1 MIADLIAIVLHET
14 IRLFEIVLF
23 VNFILRWFVHSTP
36 NMAVRNIYLWT
47 SRIVDPLLDPI
58 RRLLRPYM
66 GGMPFDISPM
76 VLYLFLNILG
86 RAVR

>member
-1 MIADLIAIVLHET
+1 MIADLISIILQQT
-14 IRLFEIVLF
+14 IRLFDLVLIVNVL
-23 VNFILRWFVHSTP
+23 LSWFVQSTP

>member
-1 MIADLIAIVLHET
+1 MITDLIAIVLHET

-23 VNFILRWFVHSTP
+23 VNIILSWFVHSTP

>member
-23 VNFILRWFVHSTP
+23 VNIILSWFVHSTP

>member
-1 MIADLIAIVLHET
+1 MIADLISIILQQTILLFDLVLIVN
-14 IRLFEIVLF
+14 VL
-23 VNFILRWFVHSTP
+23 LSWFVQSTP

>member
-14 IRLFEIVLF
+14 IRLFEIVLL
-23 VNFILRWFVHSTP
+23 VNIILSWFVHSTP

>member
-1 MIADLIAIVLHET
+1 M
-14 IRLFEIVLF
+14 
-23 VNFILRWFVHSTP
+23 
-36 NMAVRNIYLWT
+36 T

-66 GGMPFDISPM
+66 GGMPFDILPM

>member
-23 VNFILRWFVHSTP
+23 VNIILSWFVHGTP

>member
-23 VNFILRWFVHSTP
+23 VNIILSWFVHSTP

-47 SRIVDPLLDPI
+47 SRIVDPLLAPI

-66 GGMPFDISPM
+66 GGMPFDISPL
-76 VLYLFLNILG
+76 VLMMLLNVLG
-86 RAVR
+86 RIIG

>member
-23 VNFILRWFVHSTP
+23 VNIILSWFVHSTP

-47 SRIVDPLLDPI
+47 SRIVDPILDPI
-58 RRLLRPYM
+58 RGLLRPYM
-66 GGMPFDISPM
+66 GGMPFDISPL
-76 VLYLFLNILG
+76 VLMMLLNVLG
-86 RAVR
+86 RIIG

>member
-1 MIADLIAIVLHET
+1 MIADLISIVFQQAIWLFDIVL
-14 IRLFEIVLF
+14 LAY
-23 VNFILRWFVHSTP
+23 ILSSWFVHSTS
-36 NMAVRNIYLWT
+36 NMTVRNIYLWT

>member
-23 VNFILRWFVHSTP
+23 VNIILSWFVDSTP

>member
-23 VNFILRWFVHSTP
+23 VNIILSWFVHSTP

-47 SRIVDPLLDPI
+47 SRIVDPLLAPI

-66 GGMPFDISPM
+66 GGMPFDISPF
-76 VLYLFLNILG
+76 VLMMLLNFLG
-86 RAVR
+86 RIIR

>member
-23 VNFILRWFVHSTP
+23 VNIILSWFVHSVP

>member
-23 VNFILRWFVHSTP
+23 VNIILSWFVHSTP

-76 VLYLFLNILG
+76 VLYLFLHILG
-86 RAVR
+86 GAVR

>member
-23 VNFILRWFVHSTP
+23 VNIILSWFVDSTP

-66 GGMPFDISPM
+66 GGMPFDISPI